1 MKLGIMQPYF
11 VPYIGYWQL
20 MNAVDEYVIYDDVNF
35 IKGGWINRNRI
46 LVNDQ
51 PKYFNVPMLGAS
63 SMKHINEVGVNNDP
77 KLIVSSTLEKDC
89 TLKGQD
95 KVLEICKLLGAT
107 EYYNAIGGQELYS
120 FADFRQ
126 QGVKLSFLKT
136 EPITYDQFGGE
147 FQPNLSI
154 VDVMMFNSADTV
166 REMLGRYQ
174 LVCK

>member
-1 MKLGIMQPYF
+1 M
-11 VPYIGYWQL
+11 
-20 MNAVDEYVIYDDVNF
+20 
-35 IKGGWINRNRI
+35 
-46 LVNDQ
+46 
-51 PKYFNVPMLGAS
+51 
-63 SMKHINEVGVNNDP
+63 
-77 KLIVSSTLEKDC
+77 
-89 TLKGQD
+89 KGQD

-174 LVCK
+174 LICE